1 MAIKMVNEEAEFSIQ
16 MLCEIIGLQRSSYY
30 KWLNKKETKTSK
42 ENKIILKSIK
52 EIQEENNYIYGY
64 RKMVIAL
71 NERLD
76 IRVNHKRVYKLM
88 KENNLLSTRFKK

>member
-1 MAIKMVNEEAEFSIQ
+1 MAIKMVNEEFEFSIQ
-16 MLCEIIGLQRSSYY
+16 MLFEIIGLQRSSYY

-42 ENKIILKSIK
+42 ENKIILENIK

-88 KENNLLSTRFKK
+88 KENNLLSRRFKK